1 MGDAEDVAGRSVK
14 EGPPGIQSIQNTLVA
29 QQSNLP
35 MQAAM
40 GPQGGGVPGPA
51 AAAGQQA
58 PSGVPQGMMT
68 GPQEWEWL
76 TMSL

>member
-1 MGDAEDVAGRSVK
+1 MGDVEDVAGQTPN
-14 EGPPGIQSIQNTLVA
+14 EGVPGMQPVQSAFPTQHN
-29 QQSNLP
+29 NLP

-40 GPQGGGVPGPA
+40 GPQGGGMPGPA
-51 AAAGQQA
+51 AAAGQQG
-58 PSGVPQGMMT
+58 PQGLPQGMMT